1 MTITNASSLHY
12 YEGSLNGAKWFDGL
26 LADIRTDADANGA
39 ILDTALHYTVSKEP
53 LWTSGPGS
61 DEPTRSDKHRAVWTH
76 DQLTGV
82 SRFAESIV
90 GVDYEPIQNQPIVES
105 MYQLKDSGMVD
116 WKLGGTLNG
125 GMKCFLHGTIGEQFD
140 IEGDPHIK
148 GILASWSHDGSST
161 LRVSPFVTRL
171 WCANQIPSM
180 FGRGSRGRG
189 GVMIRHTKSAGIKM
203 ETLSSS
209 VAAALLQVEEYE
221 QVMGRLMA
229 IKGVTAQQVEEYIA
243 KIVPISEALLAAPE
257 HLLKTGEKRSLT
269 MAQNKRAAIREIYWS
284 SETQENLRGTAA
296 GLFHA
301 VVEASDHRF
310 SGNRG
315 VRQLTGTDV
324 ALKVEALEYA
334 LAA

>member
-12 YEGSLNGAKWFDGL
+12 YQGALNGAKWFDGL
-26 LADIRTDADANGA
+26 LADIRPDADANGA
-39 ILDTALHYTVSKEP
+39 MLDAALHYTVSKEP
-53 LWTSGPGS
+53 LYTSGPGS
-61 DEPTRSDKHRAVWTH
+61 DEPSRSVRHRAVWTH
-76 DQLTGV
+76 DLLTGR
-82 SRFAESIV
+82 SQFAEAIV
-90 GVDYEPIQNQPIVES
+90 GEDYEPIQNQPIVEA

-125 GMKCFLHGTIGEQFD
+125 GMRCFLHGTIGEQFEID
-140 IEGDPHIK
+140 GDPHVK

-161 LRVSPFVTRL
+161 LRVTPFVTRL

-180 FGRGSRGRG
+180 FGRARRG
-189 GVMIRHTKSAGIKM
+189 GVVIRHTKSAGIKM
-203 ETLSSS
+203 ETLAGS
-209 VAAALLQVEEYE
+209 VASALLQVEEYE
-221 QVMGRLMA
+221 QVMVRLLS
-229 IKGVTAQQVEEYIA
+229 IQGITKQGVEDYIA
-243 KIVPISEALLAAPE
+243 KIVPIPDALIQTPD
-257 HLLKTGEKRSLT
+257 HLLTTGQKRSLT